1 MKISFANTKIEK
13 LCRDSKTAVSTLG
26 ALSAKKLQLRLS
38 QLFAAPSVA
47 ELAGGRPHPLKHKR
61 EGQFALDLHG
71 GHRLIFSPTSKP
83 PPLKEDGSIDWQ
95 QVADITIIAA
105 EDYHD

>member
-1 MKISFANTKIEK
+1 MKISFATNKIEK
-13 LCRDSKTAVSTLG
+13 LCRDSKTAVSILG
-26 ALSAKKLQLRLS
+26 PLSAKKLQLRLS

-61 EGQFALDLHG
+61 AGQFALDLHG
-71 GHRLIFSPTSKP
+71 GHRLIFAPSQEP
-83 PPLKEDGSIDWQ
+83 PPLREDGSIDWQ
-95 QVADITIIAA
+95 QVTDITIIAA